1 MLLTTHSLEEEE
13 EEEEEDCD
21 KTESVYQL
29 ATLEPEKEA
38 TIYL

>member
-1 MLLTTHSLEEEE
+1 MLLTTHNLEEEE
-13 EEEEEDCD
+13 NCD

>member
-1 MLLTTHSLEEEE
+1 MLLTTHSL
-13 EEEEEDCD
+13 EEEDCD